1 MLSWFSEGGKAGRGT
16 RICLVSWE
24 WGPRQGGGE
33 ATMGGYVAGAETRR
47 LDLKEKESTDLKI
60 AYLSPWPPCFSG
72 LQVPREGLLDLEAG
86 IMG

>member
-1 MLSWFSEGGKAGRGT
+1 M
-16 RICLVSWE
+16 
-24 WGPRQGGGE
+24 GGE
-33 ATMGGYVAGAETRR
+33 ATAGGCGAGAETGR

-60 AYLSPWPPCFSG
+60 AYLSPWPSCLSG

>member
-1 MLSWFSEGGKAGRGT
+1 MEARKGW
-16 RICLVSWE
+16 
-24 WGPRQGGGE
+24 GE
-33 ATMGGYVAGAETRR
+33 ATVGGCGAGAETGR
-47 LDLKEKESTDLKI
+47 LNLKVKESTDLKI